1 MPNPQLKTNQVQQEK
16 VTGLKLKQKPFVG
29 YISWLVQRITALV
42 LLIFLPL
49 KIYSGYAMAGKLP
62 GIGVLSTLHLNAFL
76 DAGLIFALIFHA
88 LYGIRVI
95 LIDVGVVKD
104 NRSVFKLFTII
115 GSILCAVTFFF
126 LVS

>member
-1 MPNPQLKTNQVQQEK
+1 MANPQLKTRAVPQEN
-16 VTGLKLKQKPFVG
+16 VAGLKLKQKPFVG
-29 YISWLVQRITALV
+29 YIAWLVQRITALV

-62 GIGVLSTLHLNAFL
+62 GLGVLSTLHLNAFV
-76 DAGLIFALIFHA
+76 DATLIFALIFHA

-115 GSILCAVTFFF
+115 AAVLCAVTFFF